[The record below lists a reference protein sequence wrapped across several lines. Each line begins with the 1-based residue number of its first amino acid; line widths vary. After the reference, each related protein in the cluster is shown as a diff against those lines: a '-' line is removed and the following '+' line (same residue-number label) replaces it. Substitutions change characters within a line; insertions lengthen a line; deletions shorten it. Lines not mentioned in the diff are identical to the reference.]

1 MIMKRKY
8 PALQHEH
15 NRSVNQKHGRPS
27 KMDDPKTNRRKKI
40 IIIIIKN
47 KK

>member
-27 KMDDPKTNRRKKI
+27 KMDDLMTQKQTEGKK
-40 IIIIIKN
+40 N
-47 KK
+47 